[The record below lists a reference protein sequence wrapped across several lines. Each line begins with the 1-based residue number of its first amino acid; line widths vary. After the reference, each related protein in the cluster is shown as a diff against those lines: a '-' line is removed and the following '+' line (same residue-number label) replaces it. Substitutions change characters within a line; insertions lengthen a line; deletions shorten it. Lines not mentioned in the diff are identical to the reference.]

1 MPRRCLSCVII
12 TYNDAGR
19 LPKAI
24 SSSALAAAGS
34 GWDYEILVVD
44 NGSQDNTSQVLSAFQ
59 GVLGDNLRVFKLEQ
73 NTGTTVSRNMALKA
87 ARGDLVC
94 VLDSDAEIL
103 GCDLRALAK
112 LLDQV
117 PEVGIAGPR
126 ILLPGGHVYDSAKR
140 LPTLS
145 DKLLKLPGVF
155 LRRPTINH
163 DWYPDFPF
171 ERITCVHTAISC
183 CWFFKRGLFE
193 RLGPLD
199 ERIFYAPEDVD
210 YCLRSWRAGRAVIYY
225 PHLSVLHHTRQ
236 TSHRHPFSKTALSHL
251 KGLLYYLRKHGYC
264 FSREAP
270 AAAWIDPLA
279 YALQPRLADWEQR
292 NSGILKAS
300 R

>member
-1 MPRRCLSCVII
+1 MTQRRLSYVII

-24 SSSALAAAGS
+24 ASAALAAVGS

-44 NGSQDNTSQVLSAFQ
+44 NGSRDSTGQVLSAFKA
-59 GVLGDNLRVFKLEQ
+59 VLGGKLHVLTLEQ
-73 NTGTTVSRNMALKA
+73 NSGTTVSRNMALSV
-87 ARGDLVC
+87 ARGELVC

-103 GCDLRALAK
+103 SRDLRPVAR
-112 LLDQV
+112 LLDEM
-117 PEVGIAGPR
+117 PEVGILGPR
-126 ILLPGGHVYDSAKR
+126 IILPGGHVYDSAKL

-145 DKLLKLPGVF
+145 DKLLKLPGVL

-183 CWFFKRGLFE
+183 CWFFKRELFE

-210 YCLRSWRAGRAVIYY
+210 YCLRAWQAGRAVVYY

-236 TSHRHPFSKTALSHL
+236 TSHRRPFSRTALSHL
-251 KGLLYYLRKHGYC
+251 RGLLYYLRKHGYC
-264 FSREAP
+264 FSREA
-270 AAAWIDPLA
+270 AAAGWIDPLA
-279 YALQPRLADWEQR
+279 YALQPRLTDWERR
-292 NSGILKAS
+292 NTGYLKT
-300 R
+300 